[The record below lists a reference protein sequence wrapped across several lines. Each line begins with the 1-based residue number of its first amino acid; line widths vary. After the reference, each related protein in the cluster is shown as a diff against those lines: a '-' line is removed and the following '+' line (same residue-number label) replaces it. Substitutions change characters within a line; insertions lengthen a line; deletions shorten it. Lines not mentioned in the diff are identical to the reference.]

1 MKSTI
6 RDVARAAGVS
16 AMAVS
21 KVLHGT
27 GQNVRVSKQ
36 TAEKIRDAA
45 AELKY
50 QPNAFARNLK
60 AGKTNTVGVVLQ
72 HFSGFVEGNPY
83 FPQLFNGI
91 VSALFPANYTLALC
105 PKLVQDG
112 DMGAM
117 LDGRFDG
124 VLWARPDFTEA
135 NVETLRHAHVP
146 LVMLHAPPGS
156 AEGISTFC
164 ADNPHALQTAVDHLI
179 DLGHAS
185 CTFVNNLVDS
195 HTAEGRSRSEAFLAA
210 VQARGIHGEL
220 FEWDETPSS
229 LEDWIRK
236 SSSITNIIC
245 FSDTLAGRVLTACQS
260 FGLRVPDD
268 ISVVGFD
275 SSTFCDLTTPK
286 LTSVFQPVEK
296 IAFEATTH
304 LLKLIEL
311 QEKGVQGF
319 THSPTLYS
327 CGLDVRESTARPSP
341 KKRTHEN

>member
-1 MKSTI
+1 
-6 RDVARAAGVS
+6 
-16 AMAVS
+16 MAVS

-27 GQNVRVSKQ
+27 GQNVRVSKE
-36 TAEKIRDAA
+36 TAAKIRSAA
-45 AELKY
+45 NDLKY

-72 HFSGFVEGNPY
+72 HFAGFVDGNPY
-83 FPQLFNGI
+83 YPQLINGI
-91 VSALFPANYTLALC
+91 ISALFPANYTLALC

-112 DMGAM
+112 DIGAM

-135 NVETLRHAHVP
+135 NVETLRDAYVP

-164 ADNPHALQTAVDHLI
+164 ADNPSALKEAVGHLEE
-179 DLGHAS
+179 LGHRS
-185 CTFVNNLVDS
+185 FTFVNNEIDS
-195 HTAEGRSRSEAFLAA
+195 HTAEGRSRAEAFLEE
-210 VQARGIHGEL
+210 VQKRGAHGEIY
-220 FEWDETPSS
+220 EWDENPNS
-229 LEDWIRK
+229 LADWIK
-236 SSSITNIIC
+236 SKASITNLIC
-245 FSDTLAGRVLTACQS
+245 FSDTLAGRVLTACQEHEIK
-260 FGLRVPDD
+260 VPED

-275 SSTFCDLTTPK
+275 SSTFCDLTSPK

-311 QEKGVQGF
+311 QGQGMKDF
-319 THSPTLYS
+319 THSSTLYS